1 MTKRHVV
8 LRTLKPKP
16 RRPEQ
21 KLFQKKMSC
30 KKMSGR
36 QPPQSTKTNS
46 PGYPTSTTN
55 NRFLS
60 LLRTFY

>member
-21 KLFQKKMSC
+21 KLFHQKK
-30 KKMSGR
+30 KRAAGR
-36 QPPQSTKTNS
+36 VPQSTKTNS
-46 PGYPTSTTN
+46 PGYPTPTTN
-55 NRFLS
+55 SRFLF
-60 LLRTFY
+60 LWKTFF